1 MKRAL
6 LLAGGALTLLGAAA
20 LAGVGMPEEAHGD
33 AGITRTV
40 TVTGYGTV
48 KAKPDRALLSFG
60 VDSRADTARA
70 ASAQNAAAMQRL
82 IDALEGA
89 GVPKDKLRTEHVS
102 VWPVTTEPGT
112 INGYTA
118 SASVSADVAVDKAGE
133 LIDVATGNGANTVSG
148 PSLTLADTDSL
159 EEQALA
165 RALDDARRKAKA
177 LAAAAD
183 ANLGEVVKL
192 VEGAAA
198 QPMPYAERTAL
209 DLAKASATPIE
220 PGLIETQGTLTVTF
234 ALK

>member
-1 MKRAL
+1 
-6 LLAGGALTLLGAAA
+6 
-20 LAGVGMPEEAHGD
+20 MPEEAHGD

-60 VDSRADTARA
+60 VDSRAETARA
-70 ASAQNAAAMQRL
+70 ASAQNAGAMRRL
-82 IDALEGA
+82 IEALEEA
-89 GVPKDKLRTEHVS
+89 GVPEEKLRTEHVS
-102 VWPVTTEPGT
+102 VWPVTNEPGA
-112 INGYTA
+112 IDGYTA
-118 SASVSADVAVDKAGE
+118 SASVSADVAVDRAGE
-133 LIDVATGNGANTVSG
+133 LMDVATANGANTVSG
-148 PSLTLADTDSL
+148 PSLTLEDTDTL

-192 VEGAAA
+192 VEGAAV
-198 QPMPYAERTAL
+198 QPLPYAERAAL
-209 DLAKASATPIE
+209 DSAKSAVMPIE